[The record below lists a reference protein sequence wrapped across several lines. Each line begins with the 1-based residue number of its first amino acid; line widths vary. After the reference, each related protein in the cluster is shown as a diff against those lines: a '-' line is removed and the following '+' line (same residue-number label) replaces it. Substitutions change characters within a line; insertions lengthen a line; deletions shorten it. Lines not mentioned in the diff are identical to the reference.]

1 MVPSSSSA
9 ETLIQYYLKPVFD
22 WTAFSPDAG
31 IPYLNFN
38 DCEHPS
44 PYPLHQSD

>member
-1 MVPSSSSA
+1 MLSPSSA

-38 DCEHPS
+38 DCAHLSLNSSLSTPA
-44 PYPLHQSD
+44 